1 MSRIG
6 FLGAWLATMSFAF
19 GPVAYVQAAQR
30 HAGGGGGHSMGGHS
44 MGSGRSFSG
53 GGQSMGR
60 SLSGS
65 RSSSGGL
72 GMGSHS
78 FSPPV
83 RSGSSGT
90 RGFSGSHSLGSG
102 RSAPSFSGSN
112 SLGSGRQS
120 FGGSSPSMG
129 SRSPSNHAGSHSPG
143 GSNSTFSARH
153 DIQGS
158 GAVRSLTPGTFGP
171 QNSSSTRH
179 AGGNFTNRTYQNGSN
194 FLSRHGANASGGGNS
209 AASLRNA
216 GSSVIGR
223 SGGNFS
229 GNVHRASAS
238 NFLKHHGSNV
248 ANALHTQHR
257 VSGITAG
264 SQFNGGRFN
273 GTHHAGYNGG
283 NLYSQ
288 FGRYGNNG
296 IGNYSYRG
304 GLPYYSYRGYGTGY
318 GLYSNLFG
326 YGLGYG
332 GAGYGLGYGSYGY
345 GGYGYWGFPILR
357 LATGI
362 VRGAA
367 WLIRPFYGY
376 GYGYPRYGYGYGGNG
391 GYGYGYGYPSYYTT
405 NYNTYPTYAA
415 DTTVV
420 AQSPADSTLAAD
432 AQDFAAQGEA
442 EFQAGQYP
450 AAAKSWRH
458 ALVDDPDNMVLL
470 LMLSQAQF
478 ATGNFDEAAGAAQH
492 ALQNLPKENRSAV
505 VANFRELY
513 GNAEDYTDQLRA
525 LEAASEK
532 AASPALQFLLGYH
545 YGYLGY
551 PKEAVREL
559 DKGLKLMPNDGIAK
573 ELRDEFAA
581 KLTPPASVAP
591 AP

>member
-6 FLGAWLATMSFAF
+6 FLGVWLATMSFAF

-30 HAGGGGGHSMGGHS
+30 HGGGGGHG
-44 MGSGRSFSG
+44 MGSGRSFGGG
-53 GGQSMGR
+53 GGQSMGH
-60 SLSGS
+60 SFSGS
-65 RSSSGGL
+65 RSFSGGH
-72 GMGSHS
+72 GMGSQS
-78 FSPPV
+78 FSAPS
-83 RSGSSGT
+83 RSGSSGSH
-90 RGFSGSHSLGSG
+90 GFSGSHSLGSG

-120 FGGSSPSMG
+120 FGGSLPSMG

-143 GSNSTFSARH
+143 GGSSTFSARH
-153 DIQGS
+153 GIQGS
-158 GAVRSLTPGTFGP
+158 GAARSLTPGTFGP
-171 QNSSSTRH
+171 QNSLSTRH
-179 AGGNFTNRTYQNGSN
+179 AGGNFTNRTHQNGSN
-194 FLSRHGANASGGGNS
+194 FSSRHGVNASGVGNS
-209 AASLRNA
+209 AMSLRNA
-216 GSSVIGR
+216 GSSIIGR
-223 SGGNFS
+223 SGGNLS

-264 SQFNGGRFN
+264 SQFNGGHFN

-283 NLYSQ
+283 NLYNQ
-288 FGRYGNNG
+288 FGRYGHNG

-318 GLYSNLFG
+318 GHYSNLFG

-332 GAGYGLGYGSYGY
+332 GVGYGLGYGGYGY

-376 GYGYPRYGYGYGGNG
+376 GYGYPRYGYG
-391 GYGYGYGYPSYYTT
+391 GYGYGYSSYYAT

-415 DTTVV
+415 DTTVI
-420 AQSPADSTLAAD
+420 AQSPADPTLAAD

-450 AAAKSWRH
+450 AAARSWRH

-478 ATGNFDEAAGAAQH
+478 ATGNFDEAAGAAQY
-492 ALQNLPKENRSAV
+492 ALQQLPKANRSTV

-513 GNAEDYTDQLRA
+513 GNVQDYTDQLRA
-525 LEAASEK
+525 LETASEK
-532 AASPALQFLLGYH
+532 TASPALQFLLGYH